1 MLVYSLNI
9 TFVGLILTGLWG
21 VLVIRPNMLVILMS
35 VEIILFAASLNFIA
49 SSALHDDL
57 FGQYF
62 SLFILMIAA
71 SESAIGL
78 AVLVTHYRLR
88 GSLDIN
94 FLISLKT

>member
-1 MLVYSLNI
+1 MLVYSLATVVI
-9 TFVGLILTGLWG
+9 ILIMVGLWG
-21 VLVIRPNMLVILMS
+21 MLVVRPNMLVILMS
-35 VEIILFAASLNFIA
+35 VEIILFAVGLNFVTY
-49 SSALHDDL
+49 SALYDDL

-62 SLFILMIAA
+62 SLFILMVAA

-78 AVLVTHYRLR
+78 AILVIHYRLR

>member
-1 MLVYSLNI
+1 MLVYCLHV
-9 TFVGLILTGLWG
+9 TFIGLILAGLWG
-21 VLVIRPNMLVILMS
+21 MLVARPNMLVILMS
-35 VEIILFAASLNFIA
+35 VEIILFAVSLNFIS